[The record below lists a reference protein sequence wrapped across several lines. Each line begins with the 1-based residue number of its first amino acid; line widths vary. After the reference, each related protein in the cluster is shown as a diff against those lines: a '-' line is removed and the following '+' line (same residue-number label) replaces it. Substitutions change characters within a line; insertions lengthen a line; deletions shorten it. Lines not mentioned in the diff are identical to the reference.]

1 MPTTPAA
8 TTKSSANCSVPA
20 GKSIWL
26 ACARS
31 NRPCATSTAA
41 ARRSARS
48 YPSVRC
54 ASLRVPKP
62 ASEIAVPAHTGRL
75 VFPDISIADVEPLI
89 DWNFFFPAWGLK
101 GRVPEIFE
109 NPEHGAE
116 ARKALRRRAKMLA
129 RIREEK
135 LLTLQGVA
143 GIFAAVSRGDDIVVT
158 GPKDKKYI
166 LPMLRS
172 QAPVREAQAR
182 CLADFIADEKGRQNR
197 LYRGPSPSR
206 AA

>member
-1 MPTTPAA
+1 
-8 TTKSSANCSVPA
+8 
-20 GKSIWL
+20 
-26 ACARS
+26 
-31 NRPCATSTAA
+31 
-41 ARRSARS
+41 
-48 YPSVRC
+48 
-54 ASLRVPKP
+54 
-62 ASEIAVPAHTGRL
+62 
-75 VFPDISIADVEPLI
+75 
-89 DWNFFFPAWGLK
+89 
-101 GRVPEIFE
+101 
-109 NPEHGAE
+109 
-116 ARKALRRRAKMLA
+116 MLA

-197 LYRGPSPSR
+197 LYRGLRPHGRHR
-206 AA
+206 AQASDRKSSARRGDDYNAILERRWPTA